1 MIIDNVTLLNLLYDS
16 YGELLTKKQRE
27 IFELYYFN
35 DLSLGEI
42 AEHYGITRQG
52 VHDIIRR
59 SQVILNQYEK
69 KLGIVRKFTN
79 IESRVEKVLE
89 DIKKLEHHEI
99 STEQKQMLRK
109 IYKDI
114 SMIPKGHSARSI
126 INWLKSDDGKTI
138 IKGLGLIPKE

>member
-114 SMIPKGHSARSI
+114 SMIPKE
-126 INWLKSDDGKTI
+126 DG
-138 IKGLGLIPKE
+138 E

>member
-1 MIIDNVTLLNLLYDS
+1 MILDNVTLLNLLYDS

-42 AEHYGITRQG
+42 AEHYAITRQG

-59 SQVILNQYEK
+59 TQDILNQYEE
-69 KLGIVRKFTN
+69 KLGMVRKLMN
-79 IESRVEKVLE
+79 IESQVEKIKAN
-89 DIKKLEHHEI
+89 IKKLESGI
-99 STEQKQMLRK
+99 SAEQKEILQN

-114 SMIPKGHSARSI
+114 ALI
-126 INWLKSDDGKTI
+126 LKEG
-138 IKGLGLIPKE
+138 GE